1 LDTGEQKL
9 VERSKA
15 GDLDAFEE
23 LVRLYERKVFT
34 VAYRYVGNWAD
45 AHDMAQE
52 AFLKAFR
59 SLSALREEAS
69 FASWL
74 SRITVNVC
82 RDELRKK
89 NKRRKISLDEMMES
103 SGKAPFSAQEAD
115 YPENFVEQKEMSEA
129 IQRVLNSLAEEHRI
143 ILIMREV
150 QGMSYEEMAAVLKIS
165 PGTVKSRLSRA
176 RQAFRQKITAVA
188 GTFSALMTSSGY
200 GGMKREM

>member
-1 LDTGEQKL
+1 LDTEEQKL

-23 LVRLYERKVFT
+23 LVRLYEKKVFT

-52 AFLKAFR
+52 AFIKAFR

-74 SRITVNVC
+74 FTIVVNVC

-89 NKRRKISLDEMMES
+89 SKRGKVSLDEIMES
-103 SGKAPFSAQEAD
+103 SGRVPFDAQEAGC
-115 YPENFVEQKEMSEA
+115 PENFVEQKEMSEA
-129 IQRVLNSLAEEHRI
+129 IQEVLNSLAEEHRI

-165 PGTVKSRLSRA
+165 SGTVKSRLSRA
-176 RQAFRQKITAVA
+176 RQAFKQKVMAGA
-188 GTFSALMTSSGY
+188 GTFSALMASSGY